1 MKSFLRVLVTS
12 MILGM
17 LAGYSPNL
25 QAHTAN
31 RPAPQTS
38 ISKFRL
44 DKPNEDAFSG
54 TLYATINGQ
63 EKKIADDVNDA
74 WLINDGRML
83 VYSRRDGSGGYEDE
97 GQSLRTYDAR
107 TGKIKKIMSEYVM
120 VDTVTEVKTSR
131 GKTALLVRMIDG
143 GLGAYYLAVV
153 DPTRGEVFFTKWAR
167 VLSRKGDVIRV
178 GYYRQDIDWTAF
190 YQNENP
196 PIRPYKIRSYNL
208 SALLRRPVI
217 YNKRD
222 RPF

>member
-1 MKSFLRVLVTS
+1 MKSFLRVLVTPV
-12 MILGM
+12 ILGM
-17 LAGYSPNL
+17 LVGLSTNL
-25 QAHTAN
+25 HARAAIQPT
-31 RPAPQTS
+31 PQTS

-44 DKPNEDAFSG
+44 DKPSEDAFSG

-74 WLINDGRML
+74 WIINDGRML
-83 VYSRRDGSGGYEDE
+83 VYSRRDGAGGFEDE

-120 VDTVTEVKTSR
+120 VDTITEVKTSR
-131 GKTALLVRMIDG
+131 GKTALLVRMTDG

-153 DPTRGEVFFTKWAR
+153 DPLRGEVFFTPRAR
-167 VLSRKGDVIRV
+167 LLSRKGDIIRV
-178 GYYRQDIDWTAF
+178 GYYREDIDWTAF
-190 YQNENP
+190 YQNENA
-196 PIRPYKIRSYNL
+196 PIRPYKIRTYNL
-208 SALLRRPVI
+208 SALLRRRVI

>member
-1 MKSFLRVLVTS
+1 MRSFLRVLVTS
-12 MILGM
+12 IILGM
-17 LAGYSPNL
+17 LAGNSPDL
-25 QAHTAN
+25 HAHTNATP
-31 RPAPQTS
+31 RPQAP

-44 DKPNEDAFSG
+44 DKASEDAFSG

-63 EKKIADDVNDA
+63 ERKIADDVNDA
-74 WLINDGRML
+74 WLIEGGRKL
-83 VYSRRDGSGGYEDE
+83 LYSRRDGAGGFEDE

-131 GKTALLVRMIDG
+131 GKTALLVRMTDG
-143 GLGAYYLAVV
+143 GLGGFYLAVV
-153 DPTRGEVFFTKWAR
+153 DPARGEVFFTSLAR
-167 VLSRKGDVIRV
+167 LLSRKGDIIRV
-178 GYYRQDIDWTAF
+178 GYYREDIDWSAF
-190 YQNENP
+190 YQNENA

-208 SALLRRPVI
+208 NALLRRRVI